1 MSTNKVLTAL
11 RAWFTRWRRINPA
24 RHDAESWARL
34 VDELR
39 QIIPPG
45 TEETYKYIFNHYIA
59 ILEDI
64 SQ

>member
-11 RAWFTRWRRINPA
+11 RGWFTRWRRINPA
-24 RHDAESWARL
+24 RHDAESWDRL

-45 TEETYKYIFNHYIA
+45 AEETYKYIFNHYIA